1 MLSQLSRQIKPGIKP
16 LKDLES
22 FGFAFCN
29 SVKKMMELVYTIPRK
44 KKRVLVRVS
53 YVHKPVLLGWS
64 SSSIPQYD
72 DHQPHAPW
80 CCALESGFT

>member
-1 MLSQLSRQIKPGIKP
+1 MGLVLSQLSRQIKPGTKP

-44 KKRVLVRVS
+44 KKE
-53 YVHKPVLLGWS
+53 Y
-64 SSSIPQYD
+64 
-72 DHQPHAPW
+72 
-80 CCALESGFT
+80 